1 MGRIKGLNSVP
12 KERREKLEG
21 GPLFFTLLF
30 SSTSIFFLA
39 VLGLIAGSAQ

>member
-1 MGRIKGLNSVP
+1 MGRSKGLNTVP

-30 SSTSIFFLA
+30 SSTSFFLA
-39 VLGLIAGSAQ
+39 ALGLIAGSAQ